1 MTLTDNTE
9 FLYKTTNY
17 YHPES
22 ECSILWSDQYI
33 NIEWPNVESIIL
45 SQKDRNADS
54 LKLLVENKII

>member
-1 MTLTDNTE
+1 

-33 NIEWPNVESIIL
+33 NIEWPNVENIIL